1 MDAHFSERIVSKI
14 EAAKIQLDAAIRA
27 YHQNEDIVAITLAG
41 ASEEIL
47 GKICKARGIENAVE
61 KIAKL
66 EPLCQKFDSQNKCID
81 HYNDVR
87 NNLKHAG
94 DGIDKDFVI
103 ADLDAFFMIA
113 RALGNAGLLG
123 IVDTEMMARF
133 RNNEFIKEIKGE

>member
-47 GKICKARGIENAVE
+47 GKICKTRGIENAVE

-66 EPLCQKFDSQNKCID
+66 EPLCQKFDN
-81 HYNDVR
+81 
-87 NNLKHAG
+87 
-94 DGIDKDFVI
+94 
-103 ADLDAFFMIA
+103 
-113 RALGNAGLLG
+113 GLLAAEKRLSSPSPKSSPPAG
-123 IVDTEMMARF
+123 GGR
-133 RNNEFIKEIKGE
+133 RRGERLSYTKLPSKR